1 MQYKITHILISLVM
15 VSIIVTVFT
24 MGISNI
30 ATTSDLN
37 FDNETLLKYNKMQN
51 VSDTLE
57 NVKESEESMETQG
70 GLLDIIGEWFQEGYK
85 ALRFTKASI
94 DTIDEMQNNAVQD
107 LELGEA
113 GNIISVGMGLLIFIV
128 IVVGII
134 IAMVLKRDT

>member
-1 MQYKITHILISLVM
+1 MK
-15 VSIIVTVFT
+15 
-24 MGISNI
+24 
-30 ATTSDLN
+30 
-37 FDNETLLKYNKMQN
+37 TLLKYNKMQN